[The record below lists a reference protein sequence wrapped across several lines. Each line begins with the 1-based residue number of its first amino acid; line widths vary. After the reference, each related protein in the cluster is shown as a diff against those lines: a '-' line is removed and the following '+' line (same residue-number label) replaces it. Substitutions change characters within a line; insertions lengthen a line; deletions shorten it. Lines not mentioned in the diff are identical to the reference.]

1 MCEQVRIK
9 VNEFYTI
16 FKFRNL
22 YRSSF
27 YWRIRIDDLEIIRE
41 YLFLRFVQ
49 ACQNRFNNL

>member
-27 YWRIRIDDLEIIRE
+27 YWKIRIDDLEIIRE